1 MEQRINGHTRLYALI
16 GSPVGHSGSPAMYN
30 YSFAKLGL
38 DCAYLA
44 FDIPVEKTGAA
55 IEAFRTLNVGGFN
68 ITMPDINISTNVST
82 VVNVDEDHSRTT
94 TTTTPAA
101 GNSHDGSLGVSD
113 LGDLLTG
120 LDRLFK

>member
-1 MEQRINGHTRLYALI
+1 MTNEKANGEVVKAKKKKRNKYPRQTFNI
-16 GSPVGHSGSPAMYN
+16 VNENHSAP
-30 YSFAKLGL
+30 
-38 DCAYLA
+38 
-44 FDIPVEKTGAA
+44 I
-55 IEAFRTLNVGGFN
+55 N

-101 GNSHDGSLGVSD
+101 GNSHDGSSGVSD

>member
-1 MEQRINGHTRLYALI
+1 MTNEKANGE
-16 GSPVGHSGSPAMYN
+16 VVK
-30 YSFAKLGL
+30 AK
-38 DCAYLA
+38 
-44 FDIPVEKTGAA
+44 KKK
-55 IEAFRTLNVGGFN
+55 RTKYPRQTFN
-68 ITMPDINISTNVST
+68 IVNENHSAPINIT

-94 TTTTPAA
+94 TTTTPAV